1 MELTIRRAET
11 RDIPRITDLL
21 YQVHDVHAQKRPDL
35 FKIGAKKYTEPEL
48 REILSDN
55 ERPVFV
61 AETADSGVLGYAFC
75 VFQRHTGQN
84 TPPFTTLYIDD
95 LCVDELARG
104 RHIGKSLYE
113 YVLAFARTSGCHNV
127 TLNVWSCN
135 ESAMNFYKSLGMTVQ
150 KLGMEQLLD

>member
-1 MELTIRRAET
+1 MELSIRRAEE
-11 RDIPRITDLL
+11 RDIPRIIELL

-35 FKIGAKKYTEPEL
+35 FKVGAKKYTEPEL
-48 REILSDN
+48 REILADD

-61 AETADSGVLGYAFC
+61 AAGAEEGVVMGYAFC

-84 TPPFTTLYIDD
+84 TPSFTTLYIDD
-95 LCVDELARG
+95 LCVHESARG

-113 YVLAFARTSGCHNV
+113 YVLSFAREKGCHNV

-135 ESAMNFYKSLGMTVQ
+135 ESAMGFYKSLGMSVQ
-150 KLGMEQLLD
+150 KLGMEQLL